1 MLGTLVLSMRLVR
14 NVRRRLTRAIE
25 DLKNRHRGART
36 IGIGVAAPVLAVLLI
51 CLAATTA
58 VDLILVVAP
67 NYEIPFSWI
76 LIHLNRGKPATV
88 LCPLY
93 STVNTSHTFLSV
105 LCGSRV
111 SPTPNPVLT
120 KTSHLR
126 KPYSPKAAGFRV

>member
-76 LIHLNRGKPATV
+76 LIHLQPWEA
-88 LCPLY
+88 CY
-93 STVNTSHTFLSV
+93 STMSPILNRKHLPYVSV
-105 LCGSRV
+105 GALWITGL
-111 SPTPNPVLT
+111 PDP
-120 KTSHLR
+120 
-126 KPYSPKAAGFRV
+126 KPCAY